1 MQIRTKLTLQF
12 IVLVAFIILFCF
24 SLIFLMLSQN
34 RKSEFYNLM
43 KQKAKTHAELLF
55 ETKLV
60 DSSLLSIIDEKSR
73 NNLSSENITIYNRD
87 GKIIYSNNNI
97 VEYHISKESL
107 EEIKLNGEVHIEK
120 SPYRILGITFNG
132 KYNDAIII
140 AGDIDWA
147 SITKNNYLF
156 KLLSTLYLISII
168 IVTISGRMFAQR
180 ALNPLSKVITQV
192 NNLPIESLESRLT
205 ISNEKDEIGQLA
217 TTFNML
223 LDKIQNSLKLQKIF
237 LSAASH
243 EMKNPLTSIT
253 SQLQVLQLKPRATE
267 EYQQTIDSVLEDLLL
282 LNKTT
287 NDLIEF
293 SRLSYEMNVGVA
305 LEPVRIDDILWF
317 CKDYYTKVNPA
328 SNVKI
333 RFTNLPEN
341 QEDLVINANLAML
354 KIAFLNIID
363 NGCKFST
370 DHTVIVQLT
379 AHPQTM
385 EVSFTDHGIGMKD
398 IEQEHIF
405 EPFYRTNNTSG
416 INGHGLG
423 LAIVKKIMKLHK
435 AEIEIKS
442 ELNVGTSFH
451 FIFPRQF

>member
-1 MQIRTKLTLQF
+1 
-12 IVLVAFIILFCF
+12 
-24 SLIFLMLSQN
+24 MLSQN

-55 ETKLV
+55 ETQQI
-60 DSSLLSIIDEKSR
+60 DSALLSTIDEKYR
-73 NNLSSENITIYNRD
+73 NPLSSENITMYNVD
-87 GKIIYSNNNI
+87 GKIIYSNNSA
-97 VEYHISKESL
+97 VEYPITTSIL
-107 EEIKLNGEVHIEK
+107 NEIKLKGELQLEK
-120 SPYRILGITFNG
+120 SPYRILGITFKG
-132 KYNDAIII
+132 KYDDAIII

-156 KLLSTLYLISII
+156 RLLSSLYLISII
-168 IVTISGRMFAQR
+168 IVMFAGRLFAQR

-192 NNLPIESLESRLT
+192 NNMPIESLETRLT
-205 ISNEKDEIGQLA
+205 VVNARDEIGQLA
-217 TTFNML
+217 ITFNML

-253 SQLQVLQLKPRATE
+253 SQLQVLQLKARPTE
-267 EYQQTIDSVLEDLLL
+267 EYQQTIDSVLEDLTH

-305 LEPVRIDDILWF
+305 FEPVRIDDIIWD
-317 CKDYYTKVNPA
+317 CKEYYAKVNPS

-333 RFTNLPEN
+333 KFANLPEN
-341 QEDLVINANLAML
+341 QDDLIIHANIGLL

-363 NGCKFST
+363 NGCKFSAN
-370 DHTVIVQLT
+370 HTVTIQLM
-379 AHPQTM
+379 AHPTTM
-385 EVSFTDHGIGMKD
+385 EVSFADQGIGMS
-398 IEQEHIF
+398 ESEREHIF

-423 LAIVKKIMKLHK
+423 LAIVSKIMKFHK
-435 AEIEIKS
+435 AQIQIES
-442 ELNVGTSFH
+442 MQNVGTTFFFH
-451 FIFPRQF
+451 FPRQF